1 MICPVRTCKIEIDD
15 DSRYCDQC
23 GAEILICSKCGTP
36 GTGKFCQKDGNR
48 LESRKRNTGTA
59 APVPGEVSEGITPED
74 SHQQLDHI
82 PPIVT
87 DGVSNSQSLQQTTSG
102 ATVNFNFSSA
112 QSDSKLVIVHTSGLE
127 LHIRNMDL
135 LGRNEGPHAQSLMN
149 FKFLSRK
156 HAEIF
161 HKSGSWCIRD
171 LGSTN
176 KSRLNDVVL
185 EPGIDYAIEKNDKL
199 MLADQEFIVK

>member
-48 LESRKRNTGTA
+48 LESRKRNTK
-59 APVPGEVSEGITPED
+59 PVTPAQVEVSEAITPAPT
-74 SHQQLDHI
+74 SQQVEESYHNL
-82 PPIVT
+82 PG
-87 DGVSNSQSLQQTTSG
+87 DGLASQSLQQNTSG
-102 ATVNFNFSSA
+102 ATVNFNFSPNLA
-112 QSDSKLVIVHTSGLE
+112 DSKLIIVHASGLE
-127 LHIRNMDL
+127 LHIRDMDI
-135 LGRNEGPHAQSLMN
+135 LGRNEGPHAQSLIN

-156 HAEIF
+156 HAEIL
-161 HKSGSWCIRD
+161 HKSGSWFIRD

-176 KSRLNDVVL
+176 KSRVNGAVL
-185 EPGIDYAIEKNDKL
+185 EPGIDYTIAKNDKL